1 MCVVKAQEIL
11 FFGDIRGDGCLA
23 RERTVAGTEERVNG
37 DAGEASAGKLTRT
50 GRSQQSEQ
58 EDLTRLLQEG
68 LDVYDNQN
76 HKIGTVSKV
85 YPPAGR
91 DEEFFIQVATDF
103 LGLGHTQLSPMA
115 LHTLV
120 LFIPS
125 SYLKL
130 CHGQVELTV
139 ERSEIDRMGWAK
151 RPTGIRD

>member
-1 MCVVKAQEIL
+1 MP
-11 FFGDIRGDGCLA
+11 
-23 RERTVAGTEERVNG
+23 GTEERRNG
-37 DAGEASAGKLTRT
+37 DAGEASASELTRT
-50 GRSQQSEQ
+50 GRSKRSEQ
-58 EDLTRLLQEG
+58 EDLNQFLQEG

-76 HKIGTVSKV
+76 HKIGTVSKI
-85 YPPAGR
+85 YPSAGR
-91 DEEFFIQVATDF
+91 DEEFFIQVATTF

-125 SYLKL
+125 RYIKL
-130 CHGQVELTV
+130 WHGQVELTV